1 MYYTARVQIKVED
14 DNGKLKK
21 RTEQYLVHALSIT
34 EAEAVVANSFASTGS
49 SPTLQ
54 YEIKSISESRIV
66 EILPV
71 NN

>member
-1 MYYTARVQIKVED
+1 MYYIARVQIKFED
-14 DNGKLKK
+14 DNGKVKK

-34 EAEAVVANSFASTGS
+34 EAEAVVTESFISA
-49 SPTLQ
+49 PTLQ

>member
-1 MYYTARVQIKVED
+1 MYYTARVQIKFED

-34 EAEAVVANSFASTGS
+34 EAEAVVTESFTS

>member
-1 MYYTARVQIKVED
+1 MYYIARVQIKFED
-14 DNGKLKK
+14 DNGKVKK

-34 EAEAVVANSFASTGS
+34 EAEAVVSESFTS
-49 SPTLQ
+49 SATTLQ